1 MELLN
6 LVVNKECAKEETIGP
21 GNVMK
26 LTLTEETEDREL
38 HVLLYFMTFQYK
50 CQCVHRRRNFS
61 KDRRSKSKKNN
72 N

>member
-6 LVVNKECAKEETIGP
+6 LVVNKECVKGP

-26 LTLTEETEDREL
+26 LILTEETEDRKL
-38 HVLLYFMTFQYK
+38 HVLLYFMIFHYK
-50 CQCVHRRRNFS
+50 CQCVRRRRNFS